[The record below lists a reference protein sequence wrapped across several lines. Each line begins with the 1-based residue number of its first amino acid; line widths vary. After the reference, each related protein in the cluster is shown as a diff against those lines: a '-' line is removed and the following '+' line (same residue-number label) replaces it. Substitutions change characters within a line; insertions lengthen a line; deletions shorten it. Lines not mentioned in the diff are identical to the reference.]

1 MLNKEVLINIFKKLL
16 EEAKNSCDDFNSADG
31 KIGDGDLGVT
41 ILHGLEEINNT
52 INKFSDDIGANFM
65 LCSQAFVKK
74 SGSSFGT
81 LIAFSFMNISKNLK
95 GKTECNHD
103 DIISIFETALKTIL
117 ERGKTNLGD
126 KTIADTLDLI
136 IKNLKVNQNYSDVFK
151 SSTKQ
156 ALEDFKGKKIRI
168 GRARMFEDKTKDL
181 DDPGMFALNRL
192 TSVFQLMETLILLAL
207 VIVVGWVLFRPF
219 SKRELDK
226 YNDRDNWPNMDL

>member
-1 MLNKEVLINIFKKLL
+1 MLNKEILTKIFKKLL
-16 EEAKNSCDDFNSADG
+16 EEAKNSYDDFNSADG

-41 ILHGLEEINNT
+41 ILHGLEEVNNNV
-52 INKFSDDIGANFM
+52 IKFNDDMGTNFM

-103 DIISIFETALKTIL
+103 DIVSIFETALKTIL

-136 IKNLKVNQNYSDVFK
+136 IKNLKDNQNYSDVFK

-168 GRARMFEDKTKDL
+168 GRARMFEDKTKNL

-192 TSVFQLMETLILLAL
+192 TSVF
-207 VIVVGWVLFRPF
+207 
-219 SKRELDK
+219 
-226 YNDRDNWPNMDL
+226 

>member
-1 MLNKEVLINIFKKLL
+1 MLNKEVLIKVFKKLL
-16 EEAKNSCDDFNSADG
+16 EEAKISYDDFNSADG

-41 ILHGLEEINNT
+41 ILHGLEEINNS
-52 INKFSDDIGANFM
+52 ISKFNDDMGTNFM

-95 GKTECNHD
+95 GKTVCNHA
-103 DIISIFETALKTIL
+103 DIVTIFETALKTIL

-126 KTIADTLDLI
+126 KTIADSLDLI
-136 IKNLKVNQNYSDVFK
+136 IKNLKDNQNHSEVLK
-151 SSTKQ
+151 LSTKQ
-156 ALEDFKGKKIRI
+156 ALEDFKGKKIKI

-192 TSVFQLMETLILLAL
+192 SSVF
-207 VIVVGWVLFRPF
+207 
-219 SKRELDK
+219 
-226 YNDRDNWPNMDL
+226 

>member
-1 MLNKEVLINIFKKLL
+1 MLNKKVLTNIFKKLL
-16 EEAKNSCDDFNSADG
+16 EEAKNSYDDFNSADG

-41 ILHGLEEINNT
+41 ILHGLEELNNS
-52 INKFSDDIGANFM
+52 IGKFSDDMGANFM
-65 LCSQAFVKK
+65 LCSQAFVKR

-103 DIISIFETALKTIL
+103 DIVSIFETALKTIL

-126 KTIADTLDLI
+126 KTIADSLDLI
-136 IKNLKVNQNYSDVFK
+136 IKNLKDNQNYSDVFK
-151 SSTKQ
+151 LSTKQ
-156 ALEDFKGKKIRI
+156 AVEDFKGKKIKI

-192 TSVFQLMETLILLAL
+192 SSIF
-207 VIVVGWVLFRPF
+207 
-219 SKRELDK
+219 
-226 YNDRDNWPNMDL
+226 